1 MAEGKAEHIKES
13 SGGNKL
19 RKDDL
24 AVSASRG
31 WVVAFSGMG
40 VNLGLGV
47 LYAWSVFAAALVD
60 QLGWSKTEAALPYTI
75 ACVIFALIMVPA
87 GKLVDRYGP
96 RWIASLGGIFCGV
109 GLIIAGVTDSLLMA
123 IIGFGVITGIGLGLG
138 YSAPTPAA
146 VRWFPPERRGQIAGL
161 VVAGFGL
168 AALYISP
175 MTKAF
180 IGLWDVKYAF
190 FVEGLIFIVVILI
203 LSQFLSFPPK
213 GYIPPAAAV
222 KKAGP
227 SKRAPVSSGFDF
239 SPGEMMATPQFWML
253 WIMFAL
259 TASAGLMIIGHLA
272 KIASI
277 QAGVEWGY
285 IMVAALALFNAGGRF
300 IAGLLSDRLGYTTT
314 MLLVFLLQAGNMLMF
329 SNYVSGYA
337 LLIGGCI
344 AGFCYGSLLSL
355 FPSAT
360 YSFFGMKNAGINY
373 GLVFTA
379 WGAGSLIGPI
389 VAGWMADTY
398 NAYNNAYYISAALL
412 ILAALITLITKVPKR
427 APASVLGGMTPA
439 VKSDN

>member
-1 MAEGKAEHIKES
+1 M
-13 SGGNKL
+13 
-19 RKDDL
+19 RKDNS
-24 AVSASRG
+24 AIPASRA
-31 WVVAFSGMG
+31 WTVTFSGMG

-60 QLGWSKTEAALPYTI
+60 QLGWSKTEAALPYTV
-75 ACVIFALIMVPA
+75 ACVVFALIMVPA
-87 GKLVDRYGP
+87 GKLVDKYGP
-96 RWIASLGGIFCGV
+96 RWIASLGGVFCGA
-109 GLIIAGVTDSLLMA
+109 GLIIAGVTESLVMA
-123 IIGFGVITGIGLGLG
+123 VVGFGIITGIGLGLG

-146 VRWFPPERRGQIAGL
+146 VRWFPPEKRGQIAGF

-180 IGLWDVKYAF
+180 IGIWDVKYAF
-190 FVEGLIFIVVILI
+190 FVEGLIFIVVILV

-213 GYIPPAAAV
+213 GYTPPAAV
-222 KKAGP
+222 KKAVQ
-227 SKRAPVSSGFDF
+227 SKRAPVSSGYDY
-239 SPGEMMATPQFWML
+239 SPMEMMSTPQFWML

-277 QAGVEWGY
+277 QAGVSWGY
-285 IMVAALALFNAGGRF
+285 IMVAALAIFNAGGRF
-300 IAGLLSDRLGYTTT
+300 IAGLLSDRLGFATT
-314 MLLVFLLQAGNMLMF
+314 MLLVFLLQAGNMLLF
-329 SNYVSGYA
+329 SSYVSGYT

-360 YSFFGMKNAGINY
+360 YSFFGMKNAGVNY

-379 WGAGSLIGPI
+379 WGAGSLIGPL

-398 NAYNNAYYISAALL
+398 NVYNNAYFISAGLL
-412 ILAALITLITKVPKR
+412 VLAALITLLTKAPKT
-427 APASVLGGMTPA
+427 APASALSGA
-439 VKSDN
+439 ASALQSRK

>member
-1 MAEGKAEHIKES
+1 MKNDNTAIS
-13 SGGNKL
+13 P
-19 RKDDL
+19 
-24 AVSASRG
+24 SRG
-31 WVVAFSGMG
+31 WMVAFSGMG
-40 VNLGLGV
+40 VNLALGV

-60 QLGWSKTEAALPYTI
+60 QLGWTKTQAALPYTI
-75 ACVIFALIMVPA
+75 ACVVFALIMVPA
-87 GKLVDRYGP
+87 GRLVDRYGP
-96 RWIASLGGIFCGV
+96 RWIASLGGVFCGA
-109 GLIIAGVTDSLLMA
+109 GLIIAGLTDSLIMA
-123 IIGFGVITGIGLGLG
+123 IIGFGLITGIGLGLG

-146 VRWFPPERRGQIAGL
+146 VRWFPPEKKGQIAGL

-180 IGLWDVKYAF
+180 IGIWDVKYAF
-190 FVEGLIFIVVILI
+190 FVEGLIFIVAILV

-213 GYIPPAAAV
+213 GYTPPVAAITA
-222 KKAGP
+222 KK
-227 SKRAPVSSGFDF
+227 SKRAPVSSTYDY
-239 SPGEMMATPQFWML
+239 SPKEMMSTPQFWML

-277 QAGVEWGY
+277 QAGVSWGY
-285 IMVAALALFNAGGRF
+285 VMVAALAVFNAGGRF
-300 IAGLLSDRLGYTTT
+300 IAGLLSDRLGFTTT

-329 SNYVSGYA
+329 SNYVTGIT

-389 VAGWMADTY
+389 VAGWMADTHGV
-398 NAYNNAYYISAALL
+398 YNNAYFISAGLL
-412 ILAALITLITKVPKR
+412 VLAALITLVTKAPKKE
-427 APASVLGGMTPA
+427 PASVASGVVSTA
-439 VKSDN
+439 EARK